1 MNHHSNYSRRS
12 LLKLLGTSAAS
23 APFVSSNLFAQET
36 VKTIRHASF
45 GAGGMAWSDLT
56 QIAACK
62 NVEIVAVCD
71 VDLTHTV
78 EAKKKFPNARI
89 YQDWRGLLD
98 KEAKNIDSV
107 NVSTPDHMHA
117 PIGMRSM
124 QLGKHVYGQKPLAHN
139 LHEVR
144 QMTELAHS
152 AKVVTQMGIQV
163 HSAAYY
169 RIAAQV
175 LKDCAVGKIKEVHSW
190 SSKTWGDPTPRP
202 DTTAPVPADFNWDLW
217 LGVRAERPFI
227 GGEYYHPENWRK
239 RLDFGTGTLGDMGC
253 HILDPVF
260 EGLGLGSPVSVRS
273 EGPAPN
279 AWNWAINGK
288 VIYTF
293 DGTPATEGKSLQV
306 TWYDGASRPPA
317 EIIALLEGKEFPDQG
332 SLFIGTEGVVLLPH
346 IGLPEMFPK
355 EKFKDYKLPKL
366 KGLNHWEQF
375 IDACR
380 GNGETSANFAYAGPL
395 TEAILLGGVASRF
408 PNTTLAWNNKELKFD
423 LPDANR
429 FVREEYRKGW

>member
-202 DTTAPVPADFNWDLW
+202 DKTDSVPADFNWDLW